1 MPEATQKPA
10 VSVLFLRYISGDMQ
24 AFQTL
29 WNDLVPQLRRFI
41 RARYAQQFGTDWCE
55 DVVQTAMVKAH
66 THRQKLILDT
76 SLEELLGVE
85 GELERYNNTV
95 YKWYIQI
102 CRNHALDCL
111 RKNKSEL
118 KALKGQYHEPVPETE
133 YDDKRE
139 KRFEQLAQYVEALPE
154 AQQRIVKMHAY
165 DDLSMAE
172 IAQHEGVKE
181 GAIRTRASRAYAALR
196 EMFRQ
201 NEEEEMA
208 WDKN

>member
-1 MPEATQKPA
+1 MPEVPQITA

-24 AFQTL
+24 AFQAL
-29 WNDLVPQLRRFI
+29 WHDLVPQLRRFI
-41 RARYAQQFGTDWCE
+41 RARYAQQFGIDWCE
-55 DVVQTAMVKAH
+55 DIVQTAMLKAH
-66 THRQKLILDT
+66 THRHKLILDT
-76 SLEELLGVE
+76 SLDTLLSAD
-85 GELERYNNTV
+85 GELARFNNTV

-111 RKNKSEL
+111 RKNKSEM
-118 KALKGQYHEPVPETE
+118 KALKGKYHEPTPEPE
-133 YDDKRE
+133 YDAKRE
-139 KRFEQLAQYVEALPE
+139 KRFEQLAAYIEALPP
-154 AQQRIVKMHAY
+154 AQQRIVKLHAY

-172 IAQHEGVKE
+172 IAQQEGVKE

-201 NEEEEMA
+201 HEEEEMA